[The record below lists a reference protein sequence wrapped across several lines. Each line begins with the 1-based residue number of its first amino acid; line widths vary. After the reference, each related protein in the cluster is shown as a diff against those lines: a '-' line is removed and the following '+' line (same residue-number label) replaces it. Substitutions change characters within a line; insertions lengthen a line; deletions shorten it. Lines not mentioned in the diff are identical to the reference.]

1 MEDGKSMF
9 NKAISRQ
16 LLGVC
21 TIAVAFSGCKKPVDT
36 ADPKRIPDLNQQVR
50 PFVTVEST
58 RVRSGPGPEFRVIAE
73 IKPNSRVNVVG
84 KDGEWLLIVSKKGN
98 APGFIEMA
106 AVKPSTGD
114 EQESVTTPIEGRYE
128 VLTNTQLR
136 SGPGLHY
143 PVVAKLTKGTAI
155 NVVNEEKGW
164 LRVESKRGK
173 QPGYVEA
180 NLARPK
186 PTP

>member
-1 MEDGKSMF
+1 MF
-9 NKAISRQ
+9 TKAISAR
-16 LLGVC
+16 LLGLF
-21 TIAVAFSGCKKPVDT
+21 TIALAFSGCKESVDT
-36 ADPKRIPDLNQQVR
+36 ADPKRIPDLNQQIR

-58 RVRSGPGPEFRVIAE
+58 RVRTGPGPEFRVIAE
-73 IKPNSRVNVVG
+73 IKANSRVNVVG

-98 APGFIEMA
+98 APGFIEIA
-106 AVKPSTGD
+106 SVKPSTGD
-114 EQESVTTPIEGRYE
+114 EQESVPTPIEGRYE

-143 PVVAKLTKGTAI
+143 PVVTNLAKGTTI

-173 QPGYVEA
+173 QPGYIEA